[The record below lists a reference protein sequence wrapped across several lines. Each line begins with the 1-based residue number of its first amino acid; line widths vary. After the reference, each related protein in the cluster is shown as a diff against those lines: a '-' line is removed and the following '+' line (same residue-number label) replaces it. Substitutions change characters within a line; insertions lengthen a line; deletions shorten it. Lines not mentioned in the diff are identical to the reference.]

1 MKQGTRAAVI
11 SASFPLAFIF
21 VCLVLV
27 ISLLANHTSEKC
39 DVNIFNHHIHNT
51 VVLLKI
57 DKNSLFPFIIFTDRG
72 FNALSSP
79 E

>member
-11 SASFPLAFIF
+11 SASLPPTFIF
-21 VCLVLV
+21 AWLVLV
-27 ISLLANHTSEKC
+27 ISLLANHTSEKW
-39 DVNIFNHHIHNT
+39 DVNDFNHHVHNT
-51 VVLLKI
+51 IVVLKI
-57 DKNSLFPFIIFTDRG
+57 DNSLFPLIIFTDRG